1 MNRLPNTS
9 ERFYERVRDALAKAG
24 GEGSAAVT
32 GRAVRTAT
40 AIAVSGTRSATR
52 GTGNIAR
59 AAVHGAVRATS
70 EMGAETGSFVRDA
83 VIGVVEGAEQIAAV
97 TRPTV
102 REVVEG
108 AIEGAGAS
116 GADIGEAGRDVVE
129 GVIVGAASVGI
140 DSVEAST
147 AAVEGVVEAVAEA
160 GADLEEAARA
170 TVAGVVSGVSAAG
183 GDLAAATREATHT
196 LMSHPVVS
204 ERGVSEAVAVAE
216 VVVEA
221 ALEQAQKSPAQTH
234 GLVEAAAAGVVEAAY
249 RHGADRGDRV
259 RRSVLARI
267 LEPRL
272 PVAPQVEQ
280 RISDIAARLT
290 EEMPRGRA
298 TWRGAA
304 MFRAARL
311 VLQSGGIDLSASL
324 AYFTI
329 LSLLPLLALVIMIAG
344 LIGDPEAVS
353 RDITEI
359 LVYYFPTSGDL
370 IHEALDNLLRGSLA
384 FGVIASVSIVLG
396 ANGLFLA
403 ANRAVNRI
411 FDAEAGGAIKTTVS
425 QVVITTFVVILFLL
439 TIGLTALFQL
449 VVSLGAGI
457 VESTGGVSTLVAVAL
472 GAISTVLPAAL
483 TAVLFA
489 VVYYHVP
496 NVRTEWRN
504 AVFGAIVAIIL
515 FEIGKHLFFWF
526 TNLATHR
533 STVYGPVASAV
544 VFMTWAYIAAVI
556 FLYGAALAKVSTDL
570 RPGSA
575 RVSGR

>member
-1 MNRLPNTS
+1 MNRLPSTS
-9 ERFYERVRDALAKAG
+9 ERFYERVRDALHEAR
-24 GEGSAAVT
+24 GERGAAVT
-32 GRAVRTAT
+32 GRAVRSAT
-40 AIAVSGTRSATR
+40 AVAVRGTRSASR
-52 GTGNIAR
+52 GTGNLAR
-59 AAVHGAVRATS
+59 AAVKGAVRAAS
-70 EMGAETGSFVRDA
+70 EIGGETGSFVKDA

-102 REVVEG
+102 RDVVEG

-116 GADIGEAGRDVVE
+116 GSDFGEAGRDAVE

-183 GDLAAATREATHT
+183 GDLAAATREATYT

-204 ERGVSEAVAVAE
+204 ERGIPEAVAVAE
-216 VVVEA
+216 VVVET
-221 ALEQAQKSPAQTH
+221 ALERSRESPAEARR
-234 GLVEAAAAGVVEAAY
+234 LVEAAAAGVVEAAY
-249 RHGADRGDRV
+249 RDGTERGDRV

-280 RISDIAARLT
+280 RISDMAGRLS
-290 EEMPRGRA
+290 EELPKGRA

-304 MFRAARL
+304 MFRAARIL
-311 VLQSGGIDLSASL
+311 LHSGGIDLSASL

-353 RDITEI
+353 RDVTEV

-384 FGVIASVSIVLG
+384 FGVIASASIVLG
-396 ANGLFLA
+396 ANGLFHA

-411 FDAEAGGAIKTTVS
+411 FDAEAGGAIKTTIS
-425 QVVITTFVVILFLL
+425 QLVITTFVVILFLL
-439 TIGLTALFQL
+439 SIGLTALFQF
-449 VVSLGAGI
+449 VVSFGAGI
-457 VESTGGVSTLVAVAL
+457 VESTGGVSTLLAVAL
-472 GAISTVLPAAL
+472 GAVSTVLPAAL
-483 TAVLFA
+483 TAALFA
-489 VVYYHVP
+489 VVYYHLP
-496 NVRTEWRN
+496 NVRIEWRN
-504 AVFGAIVAIIL
+504 AVFGALVAIIL

-533 STVYGPVASAV
+533 ATIYGPVASAV

-556 FLYGAALAKVSTDL
+556 FLYGAALARVSTDL
-570 RPGSA
+570 RPNSA
-575 RVSGR
+575 RVSSQ